1 MRSMMKWI
9 YSMALDTELL
19 GKMLCE
25 RLCAKIRIH
34 KRDDGVYM
42 LESPFSFPDGDHFPI
57 YLSDTPSGSVMLS
70 DRGHTLMHISY
81 EHDTDAFSEGAR
93 AVLWDQIVQECE
105 IKEEEGVFKVETSPE
120 NIVEALFSF
129 GQALTKIYDL
139 TFLSRDRIATTFYED
154 LKSLLFGIV
163 DEGRIAEDYIP
174 VDVPHANN
182 YPVDYQLEGRDGS
195 PLFIYGIPN
204 RDKARL
210 TTIMLSH
217 FLLHKLSFESI
228 IVFMNQQE
236 IPRLD
241 VARLTNVAGTAVASL
256 EAEHDFRRKIE
267 KLAA

>member
-1 MRSMMKWI
+1 
-9 YSMALDTELL
+9 MALDTEIL

-42 LESPFSFPDGDHFPI
+42 LESPFTFPDGDHFPI
-57 YLSDTPSGSVMLS
+57 YLTDTPSGNVILS

-81 EHDTDAFSEGAR
+81 EHDIDAFSEGAR
-93 AVLWDQIVQECE
+93 AILLDQIVKECE
-105 IKEEEGVFKVETSPE
+105 IIEEEGVFKVETSPE
-120 NIVEALFSF
+120 HLVEALFSF

-139 TFLSRDRIATTFYED
+139 TFLSRDRIATAFYED
-154 LKSLLFGIV
+154 LKSLLFGII
-163 DEGRIAEDYIP
+163 DEGRIEVDYIP
-174 VDVPHANN
+174 LDVPHANN
-182 YPVDYQLEGRDGS
+182 YPVDYQLKGRDGS
-195 PLFIYGIPN
+195 PVFIYGIPN

>member
-1 MRSMMKWI
+1 MS
-9 YSMALDTELL
+9 LDKELL
-19 GKMLCE
+19 GKLLCE
-25 RLCAKIRIH
+25 RLCTKIRIH
-34 KRDDGVYM
+34 KRDDEAYM
-42 LESPFSFPDGDHFPI
+42 LESPFSFPDGDQIPI
-57 YLSDTPSGSVMLS
+57 YLAETTRGGVMLS

-81 EHDTDAFSEGAR
+81 ENDIDAFSEGAR
-93 AVLWDQIVQECE
+93 AVLWEQIVRECE
-105 IKEEEGVFKVETSPE
+105 IQEEEGVFKVETSPE
-120 NIVEALFSF
+120 QIVETLFRF

-163 DEGRIAEDYIP
+163 GEERLELDHTP
-174 VDVPHANN
+174 VDVPHASN
-182 YPVDYQLEGRDGS
+182 YPVDYHLKGRDGS

-217 FLLHKLSFESI
+217 FLLHKLTFESI
-228 IVFMNQQE
+228 IVFLNQQE

-256 EAEHDFRRKIE
+256 EAEQDFRRKIA